1 MTDLTD
7 QDDELDF
14 ERAQFEDPDAASM
27 SCAVCEQAIA
37 GRHYSV
43 NGQAVCEGCLVVVR
57 QGQEGSLV
65 KALSLG
71 VVAGAVGVLICLG
84 IWAWVIDL
92 ALVTIVIGIL
102 VGMAVRRG
110 GGGRGRGS
118 VMYRVMAVAI
128 TYGAMC
134 SVHVPVLADAMVQ
147 GVNQSAAE
155 QVAEATA
162 IVYLVAGVMSLVIP
176 FSMMM
181 EVQILGLIIFA
192 VGLWEAWRFS
202 AAPTL
207 LVEGPF
213 GDTDPP
219 PEPASVESSG
229 SSDG

>member
-1 MTDLTD
+1 MTD
-7 QDDELDF
+7 QADDELDF
-14 ERAQFEDPDAASM
+14 ERAQFEDPDAAAM

-43 NGQAVCEGCLVVVR
+43 NGQAVCETCLGAVT
-57 QGQEGSLV
+57 QGQDGSLV
-65 KALSLG
+65 KALALG
-71 VVAGAVGVLICLG
+71 VVAGAVGAMVYFG
-84 IWAWVIDL
+84 ILELTGYDL

-110 GGGRGRGS
+110 AGSRS
-118 VMYRVMAVAI
+118 VMYRVLAVAI

-155 QVAEATA
+155 QVAEPTA

-176 FSMMM
+176 FSMVM
-181 EVQILGLIIFA
+181 EVQILGLIICA
-192 VGLWEAWRFS
+192 VGLWEAWRVS

-219 PEPASVESSG
+219 PEPASVELG
-229 SSDG
+229 ADPDG